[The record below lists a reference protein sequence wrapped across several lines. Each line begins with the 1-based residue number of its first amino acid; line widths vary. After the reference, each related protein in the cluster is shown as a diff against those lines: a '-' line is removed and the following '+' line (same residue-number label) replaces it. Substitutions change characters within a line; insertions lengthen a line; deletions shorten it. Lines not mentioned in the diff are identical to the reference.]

1 MWVLSHG
8 PPPLPLPWVWHPM
21 GWPQSRSVRPVSQL
35 PHPDSG
41 TCISGGGPVAAGG
54 GPRLV
59 LCWGL
64 SLYGGVSGRFS
75 LGGWRLLQHL
85 RAVCPCDSVSE
96 EWFPRGGFVTATASQ
111 TIRRGGT
118 LTGLRLAPGPP
129 VPVSLD
135 NYNPPTPPWPRR
147 VQERRRGGQARV
159 PIPAGCEGGELMG
172 TLSLCRAVTL
182 GGLSPS
188 VSGTEGLLFAKER
201 EQLT

>member
-8 PPPLPLPWVWHPM
+8 PPPTPALGVA
-21 GWPQSRSVRPVSQL
+21 
-35 PHPDSG
+35 PHGLASEQKCAPSL
-41 TCISGGGPVAAGG
+41 TAAS
-54 GPRLV
+54 PRLGH
-59 LCWGL
+59 LHLRRGPSSCWGWSQAGSVL
-64 SLYGGVSGRFS
+64 GAVSVWGVSGRFS

-159 PIPAGCEGGELMG
+159 PIPAGYEGGELMG